1 MPYFDFFNTQ
11 EDENKKAPQQ
21 GGLNSFFTPKSTN
34 NTIGGAPN
42 VRPQTP
48 AAAPSGVAGDS
59 GSSFVN
65 FERYVNANQG
75 ASDANAGQISGQ
87 VGGAADKAKTAL
99 GSMVDQ
105 FNTGVTAGTGHGVS
119 GELAQV
125 FNTAHR
131 TGQPP
136 GTVPPTPATTTGRG
150 GTSQSMMDAP
160 PSSPLK
166 GAIDPKGT
174 ENPISQPVATPAPTR
189 EDIVKGSQQTYT
201 GPQSLAQQPGYDAL
215 TGQVGAAAGDVA
227 ALQSKDGLS
236 AWLGKNRNATAGYAS
251 DGSGARELDSLLL
264 GRSGGKAFGELG
276 SKYQGLGESVGAAN
290 TASIEKARG
299 AEDLTKQAAGEYG
312 GLLKL
317 YDEDEANRKRAEEE
331 KKAAAEK
338 ERNSLN
344 LTHGDGKYEEWDDYT
359 GGNRFENTVS
369 NITGALDPVA
379 QVQNATGNRSLKEQG
394 EEQFDQ
400 GINKAI
406 GTHLNSSKYNWG
418 LTGHLGTHSD
428 EVKKAIFDSLS
439 GEELKAL
446 ERMGGTQQDSF
457 IDQRLKKLADE
468 ARAALSKLPPNE
480 GGPMGMA
487 AWFQKIQAQFNI
499 TPEQLKQLQHLST
512 VGK

>member
-75 ASDANAGQISGQ
+75 VSDANAGQMAGQ

-99 GSMVDQ
+99 GSMVDT
-105 FNTGVTAGTGHGVS
+105 FNTGVTAGTGAGIT
-119 GELAQV
+119 GDLAQA

-131 TGQPP
+131 TGEPVAN
-136 GTVPPTPATTTGRG
+136 VPPVTNSANFSKGG
-150 GTSQSMMDAP
+150 GTSASMNSQPAAA
-160 PSSPLK
+160 SPLK
-166 GAIDPKGT
+166 PAAAPQGAVDPKGSG
-174 ENPISQPVATPAPTR
+174 NVDPGTPAAPTVPFR
-189 EDIVKGSQQTYT
+189 DALVQGSQQKYT

-299 AEDLTKQAAGEYG
+299 AEDATKKYAGEYG
-312 GLLKL
+312 DLLKTFDAEEAAKADKGPSTLDEFRKTFEQETAQVTEDNKTNVWMAKIAADAGFQVPKSEDYAKWAQLQAAITAARGEAGWAEWLNAFRDSQGRKDRRAAHDARVADFYKKHPQQGDTTFGGGPGGWVMQQL
-317 YDEDEANRKRAEEE
+317 YKVTKPGQDAMFAAEEE
-331 KKAAAEK
+331 RKK
-338 ERNSLN
+338 
-344 LTHGDGKYEEWDDYT
+344 
-359 GGNRFENTVS
+359 
-369 NITGALDPVA
+369 GA
-379 QVQNATGNRSLKEQG
+379 K
-394 EEQFDQ
+394 
-400 GINKAI
+400 
-406 GTHLNSSKYNWG
+406 
-418 LTGHLGTHSD
+418 
-428 EVKKAIFDSLS
+428 
-439 GEELKAL
+439 
-446 ERMGGTQQDSF
+446 
-457 IDQRLKKLADE
+457 
-468 ARAALSKLPPNE
+468 
-480 GGPMGMA
+480 
-487 AWFQKIQAQFNI
+487 
-499 TPEQLKQLQHLST
+499 
-512 VGK
+512 